1 MSGPSCS
8 PANKVGE
15 YLSDNTVESEAT
27 FQLLPEHNG
36 QTLYFADLINGGDL
50 CSNFGLRVRVVV
62 EACTAPSIPAP
73 PLCDTRANTNTII
86 QDTPQMSFLV
96 YATCNPEATKDMSVC
111 ELGCEGEYDL
121 AIDAYFDKLE
131 QCNEEYAAYFQVQG
145 RFAVVVGVLMGSSF
159 TNRVRALKEDHP
171 EVDTL
176 ILLQVPGSIGDDA
189 NIVGYKLVHDY
200 GYKTCI
206 PDVGYGGVASGG
218 TDLLLAGVE
227 RYVAEPVVG
236 SFSASGTSIGIHAWS
251 GSGVPDANTLSRTD
265 SRHNQNSLVLGDL
278 VTWGPNVLHSRKRNG
293 YQVPLHA
300 QL

>member
-1 MSGPSCS
+1 
-8 PANKVGE
+8 
-15 YLSDNTVESEAT
+15 
-27 FQLLPEHNG
+27 
-36 QTLYFADLINGGDL
+36 
-50 CSNFGLRVRVVV
+50 
-62 EACTAPSIPAP
+62 
-73 PLCDTRANTNTII
+73 
-86 QDTPQMSFLV
+86 MSFLV

-265 SRHNQNSLVLGDL
+265 SRHNLFLDYFDYVCMPEEFYWETLSHGVPMYYIPENEMDTKFPYMRSCNDTCSKNNAGAGGDDDDDDDGNGTSGGSLPGGSGDDDDDDDSSSPSHRASSWTTASFAAL
-278 VTWGPNVLHSRKRNG
+278 VALFLHSQC
-293 YQVPLHA
+293 Y
-300 QL
+300 